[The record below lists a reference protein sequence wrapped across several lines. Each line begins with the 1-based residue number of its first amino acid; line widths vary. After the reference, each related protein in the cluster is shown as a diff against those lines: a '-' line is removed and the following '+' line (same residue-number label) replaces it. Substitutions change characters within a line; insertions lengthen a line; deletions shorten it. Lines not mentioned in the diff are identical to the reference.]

1 MSYSPRIKAIKPR
14 DPKAFSDPKA
24 TRLELDIELE
34 NGPASRVL
42 VRTPEDLSGDC
53 GAERPFAFGRPVLF
67 VAKIDEATVGEAVS
81 AMAQE
86 LSGYW
91 LRYYDR

>member
-14 DPKAFSDPKA
+14 DPRAFKDPNA
-24 TRLELDIELE
+24 SRLEVDVELE
-34 NGPASRVL
+34 NGPASRIL
-42 VRTPEDLSGDC
+42 VRTPSDALKDC
-53 GAERPFAFGRPVLF
+53 GERTPYVFGRPVLF
-67 VAKIDEATVGEAVS
+67 VAKIDEATVAEAVS

>member
-14 DPKAFSDPKA
+14 DPKAFKDPKA
-24 TRLELDIELE
+24 GRLEVDVELE
-34 NGPASRVL
+34 NGPPACIL
-42 VRTPEDLSGDC
+42 VRTPASMAKDCSEDS
-53 GAERPFAFGRPVLF
+53 PFAFGRPVLF
-67 VAKIDEATVGEAVS
+67 VAKIDEASVGEAVS